1 MEFKID
7 TKAQH
12 LLITPAGGPLSVNM
26 AARMEAQLAQLAETG
41 SGHALI
47 DLSHC
52 QSAEEGIFEHLA
64 LWHER
69 AYATGHS
76 LVFANPSQAFLQAA
90 RDAQMEGAI
99 NLAPTLAE
107 GLDII
112 SMEIIERE
120 LFDEES

>member
-7 TKAQH
+7 TKTQH
-12 LLITPAGGPLSVNM
+12 VLFTPTNGPLSVNM
-26 AARMEAQLAQLAETG
+26 AARMEAQMTQ
-41 SGHALI
+41 SNPGHALI

-52 QSAEEGIFEHLA
+52 QAAEEGIFEYLA

-69 AYATGHS
+69 AYASGHS
-76 LVFANPSQAFLQAA
+76 LVFACLSPRLLQAA
-90 RDAQMEGAI
+90 RDAQMDGAI
-99 NLAPTLAE
+99 NLAPTLIE
-107 GLDII
+107 GVDII